1 VGGYTQQQGNLPN
14 RKVKQMQKVIDIKDL
29 SEIVLTNNGL
39 VVGKVTINIK
49 NRNNRADVVFVG
61 HSVNFTSKFDDI
73 SLRHLDTNN
82 EFWSGESINAIDP
95 IRA

>member
-1 VGGYTQQQGNLPN
+1 
-14 RKVKQMQKVIDIKDL
+14 MQKVIDIKDL

>member
-1 VGGYTQQQGNLPN
+1 MGGYTQQQGNLPN
-14 RKVKQMQKVIDIKDL
+14 RKVKQMQQVIDIKDL

-49 NRNNRADVVFVG
+49 NRANRADVVFVG
-61 HSVNFTSKFDDI
+61 HSVNFTSKRSDI